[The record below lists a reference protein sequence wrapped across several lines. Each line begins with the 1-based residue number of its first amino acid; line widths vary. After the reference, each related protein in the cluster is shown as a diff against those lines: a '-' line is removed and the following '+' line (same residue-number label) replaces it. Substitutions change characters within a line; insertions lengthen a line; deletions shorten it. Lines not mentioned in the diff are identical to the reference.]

1 MVTKLFDISNV
12 FKKKL
17 HYHKLLREISI
28 DNLKQ
33 VSPVQFTKLKVNK
46 EQEPQW
52 AGAFCRVS
60 VLLLVVGSV
69 VVVASSTCG
78 YSDAEARLTS
88 RSKCKRII

>member
-1 MVTKLFDISNV
+1 M
-12 FKKKL
+12 
-17 HYHKLLREISI
+17 

-33 VSPVQFTKLKVNK
+33 ISPVQFTKLKVNS
-46 EQEPQW
+46 EQGPQR

-88 RSKCKRII
+88 RSKCERII